1 MQKFPGRPG
10 AISGVGPVRA
20 GSFGKRQEDRRK
32 PVFRFDSSVGVDV
45 TVVVGLDVGV
55 VEVVGEV
62 VRVVVGVVVAA
73 IHGCLAG
80 EH

>member
-1 MQKFPGRPG
+1 MQEFPGRPG

-45 TVVVGLDVGV
+45 TVGKPGK
-55 VEVVGEV
+55 
-62 VRVVVGVVVAA
+62 VAGRPPGKAPTKMRCTDDA
-73 IHGCLAG
+73 IRCIQLAA
-80 EH
+80 